1 MIAKI
6 LFNIFIF
13 PITEIIELAFTFLTF
28 TGNMGYTIIG
38 LSFFITLITLPLYA
52 LAEHWQE
59 IERNKT
65 MEMAPRVKM
74 IKEIFKGDEGFM
86 ILSTYYRQQ
95 NYKPI
100 YALRSSLGI
109 LIQIPFFFAAYNFLS
124 DLSVLKGYHFLFIND
139 LGAPDGLLKIGS
151 MSFNLLPILMTLF
164 NCIAGFIYSK
174 GHPLREKVQIYG
186 LAAIFLVILYDSPA
200 GLLVYWTMN
209 NFLSL
214 VKNVFYKLK
223 HPVRDFFMSIMA
235 FGLVYGIYIFIKSG
249 NLMNYGIQLFLV
261 VAVGYALKRPL
272 ALFYRY
278 TLLWLEN
285 EQKMC
290 KELFIAF
297 SVVLALLLGLVIP
310 TSLIASS
317 PIDFSFLPPYRS
329 PISFVI
335 ITFSQAIGM
344 TIAWPLILFFL
355 FPKKYKN
362 SVLLLTIF
370 FVIAALVDQFVF
382 PADYGTVSI
391 NLEMD
396 YIRTFM
402 QTPLVANINS
412 LTILAALLLSI
423 VMCATKLVRMLRP
436 VVLILIIGMTVLS
449 LMKMVNINKAYREYI
464 PIYERSMKVET
475 GDKDSLQPL
484 LELSRTDRNV
494 IVFMLDRAISAYIP
508 YIFEEEPSLKEDFE
522 GFTFYPNTVSA
533 SNKTLHGT
541 PGLFGGYD
549 YSIDNL
555 MTKRKD
561 TELRLKQNEAISM
574 LPLMFSQ
581 IGMNPYIINA
591 PWPNYEDVSF
601 VPFENIPNA
610 KVNFPLGRY
619 NDIWKKE
626 HGYEDLGAN
635 GAARILECSLI
646 RYALLH
652 VIPVSIRMAFY
663 DQGRYYNTINPNLSY
678 NAEPPAF
685 MREYIL
691 MDYLSELTGA
701 RDGNGSYVAFISYLT
716 HEPFLLQAPDYVFS
730 KNVDNSSYDSPFK
743 ARDDYSV
750 NAASYR
756 FIAEWLRYLKKN
768 GLYDNTRIIFTSD
781 HGNWALHPDG
791 NDPKLPDSNFTV
803 DRYRALLL
811 VKDFDA
817 RGEVKTNNT
826 FMTLCDIP
834 YLAAVGIIKDMTNPY
849 TGNTIDMEGKKNGF
863 YVTTI
868 IEPDPPVD
876 PYRFPIK
883 KDECLLVH
891 DNIQDPANW
900 KQQVPE
906 GL

>member
-6 LFNIFIF
+6 LYNIFIF

-59 IERNKT
+59 VERKKT
-65 MEMAPRVKM
+65 MEMAPRVKL
-74 IKEIFKGDEGFM
+74 IKEVFKGDEGFM

-124 DLSVLKGYHFLFIND
+124 DLAVLRGYHFLFIND

-151 MSFNLLPILMTLF
+151 MSFNLLPILMTTF

-174 GHPLREKVQIYG
+174 GHPIREKVQIYG

-223 HPVRDFFMSIMA
+223 HPVRDFFMSVMV
-235 FGLVYGIYIFIKSG
+235 FGLVYGIYLFMKSG
-249 NLMNYGIQLFLV
+249 NLMNYGVLLFLT
-261 VAVGYALKRPL
+261 VAIGYALKRPL
-272 ALFYRY
+272 GLFYRH
-278 TLLWLEN
+278 TLYWLEDD
-285 EQKMC
+285 QKSC
-290 KELFIAF
+290 TGLFILLSAA
-297 SVVLALLLGLVIP
+297 LAILIGLVIP
-310 TSLIASS
+310 ASLIASS
-317 PIDFSFLPPYRS
+317 PVDFSFLSPYRS
-329 PISFVI
+329 PVSFVM

-344 TIAWPLILFFL
+344 TVAWPLILFFL

-362 SVLLLTIF
+362 SVLLLTLF

-382 PADYGTVSI
+382 PAEYGVVSI

-396 YIRTFM
+396 YIRTFF
-402 QTPLVANINS
+402 QTPFMTNLN
-412 LTILAALLLSI
+412 TLSI
-423 VMCATKLVRMLRP
+423 VLSLLFAIVLCMTRLIKRTRP
-436 VVLILIIGMTVLS
+436 VILILIIGMTVLS
-449 LMKMVNINKAYREYI
+449 LFRIVTIHRAYREYI

-475 GDKDSLQPL
+475 EDKDSLEPL

-494 IVFMLDRAISAYIP
+494 IVFMMDRAISSYLP
-508 YIFEEEPSLKEDFE
+508 YIFEENPAIREEFE

-541 PGLFGGYD
+541 PCLFGGYD
-549 YSIDNL
+549 YSLDSL
-555 MTKRKD
+555 MTERKD
-561 TELRLKQNEAISM
+561 TELRIKQNEAISM
-574 LPLMFSQ
+574 LPLMFSRT
-581 IGMNPYIINA
+581 GRNPYIVNA

-601 VPFENIPNA
+601 VPFENVPDV
-610 KVNFPLGRY
+610 KVNFPLNRY

-626 HGYEDLGAN
+626 HGYDDLGAN

-646 RYALLH
+646 RYSIFH
-652 VIPVSIRMAFY
+652 VIPVAMRMAFY
-663 DQGRYYNTINPNLSY
+663 DAGRYYNTINPNLSY
-678 NAEPPAF
+678 NDEPPAF

-691 MDYLSELTGA
+691 MDYLPELTGV
-701 RDGNGSYVAFISYLT
+701 RDGNGSYTAFISYLA
-716 HEPFLLQAPDYVFS
+716 HEPFLLQAPEYVFS
-730 KNVDNSSYDSPFK
+730 KSVDNSSYDSPFK
-743 ARDDYSV
+743 ARKDYSV

-756 FIAEWLRYLKKN
+756 FLAEWLRYLKEN
-768 GLYDNTRIIFTSD
+768 DLYDNTRIIFASD
-781 HGNWALHPDG
+781 HGNWAFHPDG
-791 NDPKLPDSNFTV
+791 DNPRLPDGRNTV

-811 VKDFDA
+811 VKDFDE
-817 RGEVKTNNT
+817 RGEVKTDSS
-826 FMTLCDIP
+826 FMTLCDVP
-834 YLAAVGIIKDMTNPY
+834 YLAAEGVIEDMTNPY
-849 TGNTIDMEGKKNGF
+849 TGNAIDMEKKKSGF
-863 YVTTI
+863 YVTTTE
-868 IEPDPPVD
+868 EPDPPVD

-883 KDECLLVH
+883 ESEWFLVK